1 MAWIHRLINALRP
14 NRLDHDLEREL
25 TFHISERAEEIRE
38 REGVS
43 EEEALRQARR
53 QFGNPVRKVEDTR
66 DMDINLQL
74 DWIRRNVKYATRSLI
89 KTPAFT
95 LTVILT
101 LALGIGANSAVFSAI
116 YAVLLRPLPF
126 PQGDQLVRIDQVRAK
141 FPGPAVAPTRVEDWN
156 RLNTS
161 FQAISGYYSDEAS
174 ELSGELPEKLR
185 RTHVAARFLQVLGV
199 SPAIGRDFSPQEEK
213 FGGPFAVILSDRY
226 WRRKFNADPNIVG
239 KTIRIGTSAVPVI
252 GVMPAGFQ
260 FPDSQTDLWSPS
272 PSDAP
277 YAQNRANTWYSTIG
291 RLKPG
296 VTLAQAQS
304 NLAAVQSGLG
314 QQYPKTDA
322 DISVVVHAMKETT
335 VGGIRRS
342 LWILFGSVTLLLLIA
357 CTNIAALLLSRAAG
371 RQHEISVRFSLGASR
386 VSVAGQLLM
395 EVLLLAIAGAAVGL
409 LLAFGASQVFR
420 TLAKDLPRVEEIG
433 LNGTI
438 VAYSLICAIGVT
450 LLSGI
455 IPAIRGTRR
464 SLSGTLAQGGRA
476 EVSSRGNS
484 LQFVLVGVQ
493 VALAVTLLAGAGLL
507 LRSFYELGRVSPG
520 FDPQRIL
527 TFHISTTW
535 ADTAQP
541 DTKQRMERILDAVR
555 TLPGVEAATTSIDLP
570 GVPSQ
575 FQIELVPEEGRDE
588 SLPKLQTY
596 SRWVTPTYF
605 ETMRIPLV
613 SGQPCTDAP
622 NQPQMM
628 VNRTFVNTYFG
639 GSTEVIGRKLGRVPI
654 LKPIEV
660 RGIVGDAREAGI
672 DREPLPIA
680 YWCNA
685 SIQPGTYFL
694 VRTRME
700 PQLLA
705 ETIRRKIHEVEPQ
718 RSVFDLAPL
727 TDRISDA
734 YAENRLQ
741 TTLLVFFAATA
752 ILLACVGL
760 YGTLTYI
767 VSIRRREI
775 ALRLALGALRT
786 QVVGQILGQGVRVS
800 AIGSLVGVAF
810 AAMLA
815 PVLSAMLYGVAPND
829 KLTLA
834 GVILIVLVVSGISS
848 LLPAVRAARLEP
860 MQALREE

>member
-1 MAWIHRLINALRP
+1 MAWMNRLWNALRP
-14 NRLDHDLEREL
+14 NRLQHDLEREIA
-25 TFHISERAEEIRE
+25 FHINERAEELQE
-38 REGVS
+38 REGLS
-43 EEEALRQARR
+43 EAEALRRARR
-53 QFGNPVRKVEDTR
+53 QFGNPVRQMEDTR
-66 DMDINLQL
+66 DMDINLKL
-74 DWIRRNVKYATRSLI
+74 DWIRRNIKYATRSLI

-95 LTVILT
+95 LTVVLT

-126 PQGDQLVRIDQVRAK
+126 PQGDQLVRLNQVHAK
-141 FPGPAVAPTRVEDWN
+141 VPGPAVAPTRLEDWN

-161 FQAISGYYSDEAS
+161 FQAVSGYYSDEAS
-174 ELSGELPEKLR
+174 ELSGEMPEKIR
-185 RTHVAARFLQVLGV
+185 RAHVAPRFLQVLGV
-199 SPAIGRDFSPQEEK
+199 SPAVGRDFSPQEEK
-213 FGGPFAVILSDRY
+213 FGGPFAVILSDHY
-226 WRRKFNADPNIVG
+226 WRRRFGADPNIVG
-239 KTIRIGTSAVPVI
+239 KTVRINSHSVPIV
-252 GVMPAGFQ
+252 GVMPSSFR
-260 FPDSQTDLWSPS
+260 FPDSETDLWSPS
-272 PSDAP
+272 PPDAP
-277 YAQNRANTWYSTIG
+277 YAQNRASTWFSTIG

-296 VTLAQAQS
+296 VTLAQAQGNMS
-304 NLAAVQSGLG
+304 AIQAALG

-322 DISVVVHAMKETT
+322 DVSVLLKEMKEST

-395 EVLLLAIAGAAVGL
+395 EVLLLAVSGAVVGL
-409 LLAFGASQVFR
+409 VVAFGASHVFR

-433 LNGTI
+433 LNGAI
-438 VAYSLICAIGVT
+438 VAYSLICAVGVT

-455 IPAIRGTRR
+455 VPAIRSTRR
-464 SLSGTLAQGGRA
+464 SLSRSLAQGGRA
-476 EVSSRGNS
+476 EVSSRGNR
-484 LQFVLVGVQ
+484 LQFLLVGVQ

-527 TFHISTTW
+527 TFHLSTTW
-535 ADTAQP
+535 AETGQAE
-541 DTKQRMERILDAVR
+541 TKQRLERILDALHS
-555 TLPGVEAATTSIDLP
+555 LPGVEAATTSIDLP

-575 FQIELVPEEGRDE
+575 FQIELKPEEGRDE
-588 SLPKLQTY
+588 SLQKIQVY
-596 SRWVTPTYF
+596 ARWVTPTYF
-605 ETMRIPLV
+605 ETMRIPLI
-613 SGQPCTDAP
+613 SGQPCTNAP
-622 NQPQMM
+622 NQAQMM

-639 GSTEVIGRKLGRVPI
+639 GSTALIGRKLGRSPF
-654 LKPIEV
+654 LKMTEV
-660 RGIVGDAREAGI
+660 RGIVGDTREAGM

-694 VRTRME
+694 VRTRVE
-700 PQLLA
+700 PRLMA
-705 ETIRRKIHEVEPQ
+705 ETIRRKIHEIEPQ
-718 RSVFDLAPL
+718 RSVFDLVPL
-727 TDRISDA
+727 TDRIADA
-734 YAENRLQ
+734 YAENRLR

-760 YGTLTYI
+760 YGTLSYI

-775 ALRLALGALRT
+775 ALRLALGAVRS

-800 AIGSLVGVAF
+800 ALGSAAGVAL

-815 PVLSAMLYGVAPND
+815 PVLSAMLYGVSVTD
-829 KLTLA
+829 KITLA
-834 GVILIVLVVSGISS
+834 GVILIVLVVSSISS